1 MKRKEEKEKENRMIG
16 NNIIISKNIKK
27 EMVLNQK
34 DRVRMENFKILKKTN
49 TYIFVTTQARREK
62 TFSRYDTILVNFI
75 HFRDK

>member
-1 MKRKEEKEKENRMIG
+1 MKRKEEEEKEDRMIG

-49 TYIFVTTQARREK
+49 TCIFVTTQARREK

>member
-34 DRVRMENFKILKKTN
+34 DRVPMENFKILKETN
-49 TYIFVTTQARREK
+49 TCIFVTTQARREK

>member
-16 NNIIISKNIKK
+16 NNIIINKNIKK

-34 DRVRMENFKILKKTN
+34 DRVRMENFKILKETN
-49 TYIFVTTQARREK
+49 TCIFVTTQARREK

>member
-1 MKRKEEKEKENRMIG
+1 MERKEEKEKENRMIG

-34 DRVRMENFKILKKTN
+34 DRVRMENFKILKETN
-49 TYIFVTTQARREK
+49 TCIFVTTQARREK